1 MANVCINTI
10 DAEGTSSQIDQLI
23 EKLSETFGVDLDIND
38 NFGDDAKSYASLQVN
53 SKWEMPRDKFRDII
67 NALSDSQGL
76 YIRIISEEPG
86 EEYFEQSIFT
96 DGQWSFDNQPT
107 INEQIFALKEEGIQV
122 IRRLLQEKGN
132 IKVKEDVFCPTLY
145 LGDDGYG
152 TSGMILNVELD
163 AKGILS
169 VYLDD
174 ETTLSEY
181 ELITG
186 NVMDILSLIHEDHVT
201 YHKQ

>member
-1 MANVCINTI
+1 MDFPVI
-10 DAEGTSSQIDQLI
+10 DDKATATLTLRSLWDMPKDTLLKLTG
-23 EKLSETFGVDLDIND
+23 KLSDTE
-38 NFGDDAKSYASLQVN
+38 
-53 SKWEMPRDKFRDII
+53 
-67 NALSDSQGL
+67 GL
-76 YIRIISEEPG
+76 VIRITSEEVG
-86 EEYFEQSIFT
+86 EEYFEKAAFENGRWTFDSIP
-96 DGQWSFDNQPT
+96 D
-107 INEQIFALKEEGIQV
+107 INTRIFALKEEGIQV

-174 ETTLSEY
+174 EITLSEY